1 MENIGEFSADGYGMA
16 IISTDL
22 FTEYLKEKKCRGK
35 KLLSYFD
42 KHKELFL
49 SSIKE
54 GRFLPFYQISVF
66 EYTIFISV
74 DEESVELPQGY
85 DEVFRYNNFF
95 LEVGDLGRICFA
107 SFDYLEY
114 RLENIKQNITDKEDQ
129 IPTGADGHIES
140 YFPAKG
146 FDLSKGIYEFDL
158 VGLERTEKLER
169 ESKNYAYVFIFR
181 SNEKADNHNFEKA
194 DNDTHSFDIPGYK
207 TQLNTKNEYK

>member
-1 MENIGEFSADGYGMA
+1 MKNIGEFSADGYGLA

-42 KHKELFL
+42 QHKDLFL
-49 SSIKE
+49 TSIKD

-66 EYTIFISV
+66 EYTIFTSV
-74 DEESVELPQGY
+74 DEKSIEFPQEY

-95 LEVGDLGRICFA
+95 LEVGDLERICFA
-107 SFDYLEY
+107 SFNYLEY

-129 IPTGADGHIES
+129 IPTGADGHLES

-146 FDLSKGIYEFDL
+146 FDLPKGIYEFDL
-158 VGLERTEKLER
+158 IGLERKEKWER
-169 ESKNYAYVFIFR
+169 ESENYAYAFVFR
-181 SNEKADNHNFEKA
+181 RNGKAENHNFEKA
-194 DNDTHSFDIPGYK
+194 DNDSHCFDIVGYK
-207 TQLNTKNEYK
+207 KQLNTEN